1 MIFKDFVVREF
12 EFSFH
17 TAEIIMCIMYPYI

>member
-1 MIFKDFVVREF
+1 MIVKDFVVSEF

-17 TAEIIMCIMYPYI
+17 TAEIIMCIMYLYI